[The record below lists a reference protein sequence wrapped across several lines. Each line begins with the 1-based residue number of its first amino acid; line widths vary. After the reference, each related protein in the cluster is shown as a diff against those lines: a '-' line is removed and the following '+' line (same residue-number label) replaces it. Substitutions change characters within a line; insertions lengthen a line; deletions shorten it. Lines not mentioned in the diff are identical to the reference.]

1 MCVIRPLFLS
11 VGLTTALT
19 AMADLR
25 IRPMVLLP
33 LLHLP
38 HLLPCM
44 AIRIQGVATDPGTP
58 TVAGS
63 MAMDLLLLNTP
74 PEEEGT
80 TGDTS
85 SCSLVGFFSF
95 C

>member
-1 MCVIRPLFLS
+1 M
-11 VGLTTALT
+11 

-25 IRPMVLLP
+25 IHPMVLLP

-38 HLLPCM
+38 LLLPCM
-44 AIRIQGVATDPGTP
+44 ATRIQGVATDPGTP

-63 MAMDLLLLNTP
+63 MATDLLPLLNTP
-74 PEEEGT
+74 PEGEGT
-80 TGDTS
+80 MDDTS